1 MPLRGFHFSV
11 TLVRDTRSRMS
22 SSEPWRNPRP
32 APNFDE
38 VRYRAAP
45 KSFPPPWL
53 RAWLPAAL
61 WAGVIFTLST
71 DTFSAYHTGSIIEPI
86 LRWLMPWL
94 SDDTVDQIHFFIRKS
109 AHFTEYFIFFLL
121 LYRGLQAGRAGWRWA
136 WGLGAWFIAAV
147 YSCLDEIHQSF
158 VASRT
163 ASPWDSLL
171 DSIGALV
178 ALFVL
183 LLFYR
188 FFRRSPGTP
197 AS

>member
-1 MPLRGFHFSV
+1 MPA
-11 TLVRDTRSRMS
+11 
-22 SSEPWRNPRP
+22 SEPWRNTPP
-32 APNFDE
+32 APNLDE
-38 VRYRAAP
+38 LRCRVPPR
-45 KSFPPPWL
+45 SFFPSWL
-53 RAWLPAAL
+53 GAWLPAIA
-61 WAGVIFTLST
+61 WAAVIFTLST
-71 DTFSAYHTGSIIEPI
+71 DYFSSYHTGSVIEPAV
-86 LRWLMPWL
+86 RWFLPWL
-94 SDDTVDQIHFFIRKS
+94 SDDTVERIHDFIRKC

-121 LYRGLQAGRAGWRWA
+121 LYRGLRAGRTGWRWS

-183 LLFYR
+183 IIFYR
-188 FFRRSPGTP
+188 LRGEFHDANQRRLS
-197 AS
+197 